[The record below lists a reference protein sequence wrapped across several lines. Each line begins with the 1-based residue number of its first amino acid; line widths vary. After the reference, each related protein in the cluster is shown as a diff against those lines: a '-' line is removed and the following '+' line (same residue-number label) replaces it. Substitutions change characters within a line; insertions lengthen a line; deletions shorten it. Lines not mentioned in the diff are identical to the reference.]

1 MNKESSTIISAEA
14 PFSELV
20 ASYRIQFLPPN
31 DMGNDE
37 GLPRAL

>member
-20 ASYRIQFLPPN
+20 ASYSLQDTIF
-31 DMGNDE
+31 
-37 GLPRAL
+37 AS